1 MDNKSPQNGPPATGG
16 PGPAGD
22 RRMTQEPGAKGA
34 NESRA
39 TRGKPLRAILIAG
52 ILVLAALVA
61 TWEWYQG
68 TRRYVSTDDANIEAH
83 RLTVSSKMLGRIDS
97 LGTDEG
103 DTISAGQL
111 LVRLNTSDLLAQRAQ
126 AESGLMVAQANAR
139 LARVTL
145 DRAQTDWE
153 RARRLFET
161 QTMTPEQYDHA
172 KNEYEA
178 AQARLAVAEAQIR
191 STQAQISVID
201 TSLSNAIIRSPLHG
215 VVSKRWVL
223 VGDVVQPS
231 QAIFSVYD
239 LDSVWVTANLEE
251 TKLGRVQ
258 PGDSVL
264 IHVDTYPDRKF
275 AGRVVEI
282 GANTAAE
289 FSLIPPNNA
298 SGNFT
303 KVTQRVPVKISIM
316 PVDDSPRVTP
326 LLPGMSVE
334 VKVKVRL
341 T

>member
-1 MDNKSPQNGPPATGG
+1 
-16 PGPAGD
+16 
-22 RRMTQEPGAKGA
+22 
-34 NESRA
+34 
-39 TRGKPLRAILIAG
+39 
-52 ILVLAALVA
+52 
-61 TWEWYQG
+61 
-68 TRRYVSTDDANIEAH
+68 
-83 RLTVSSKMLGRIDS
+83 
-97 LGTDEG
+97 
-103 DTISAGQL
+103 
-111 LVRLNTSDLLAQRAQ
+111 
-126 AESGLMVAQANAR
+126 VAQANVH

-145 DRAQTDWE
+145 DRARTDLE
-153 RARRLFET
+153 RARRLFDS
-161 QTMTPEQYDHA
+161 QTMTPEQFDHA

-191 STQAQISVID
+191 STEAQIAVID

-215 VVSKRWVL
+215 VVSKRWAM

-239 LDSVWVTANLEE
+239 LDSLWVTANLEE

-258 PGDSVL
+258 PDDSVY

-275 AGRVVEI
+275 VGRVVEI
-282 GANTAAE
+282 GTNTAAQ

-316 PVDDSPRVTP
+316 PLDDSPRVTP
-326 LLPGMSVE
+326 LLPGMSVV
-334 VKVKVRL
+334 VKIKVRQ